1 MKCVKVIK
9 SIMGKEPGHVIR
21 TTDRD
26 AQDRVKSGFW
36 AYAPKS
42 EYKTYVKP
50 VKTESTEAKK
60 TVEKKIKIKNDKR

>member
-21 TTDRD
+21 TTDKD

-42 EYKTYVKP
+42 EYKAYVRP
-50 VKTESTEAKK
+50 VKSEPTIDKK
-60 TVEKKIKIKNDKR
+60 TIEKKTKTKNDKR